1 MEGVGLDGEREGDT
15 DGVSSHEAYHVVAT
29 RYMGTMGEGGMTK
42 LLAHLNVLQQS
53 IGYTFSETGTSLL
66 VQAVTHASVGS
77 LVPGFNN
84 ERLEF
89 LGDAVISLLVAEN
102 IYETYPDMQEGEMTK
117 LRSAVVSQKGLAH
130 VARELQLGEYLLLGP
145 SETTSNGSNKDRV
158 LCCGFEALVAA
169 IYLDGGLESA
179 RAFCKRFLIPKIHT
193 ASVEDNYKTL
203 LQEFLLKQGNELPT
217 YVDLPPEG
225 PAHDRI
231 HTSLV
236 KVRGEVLGRGTSRRR
251 RLAQQEA
258 ARQALD
264 SMDPDRGP
272 RMCMR
277 MSPTRLFH
285 PRTRVYRSHRH
296 PRLVFR

>member
-1 MEGVGLDGEREGDT
+1 
-15 DGVSSHEAYHVVAT
+15 
-29 RYMGTMGEGGMTK
+29 MGEGMPK
-42 LLAHLNVLQQS
+42 LMANLKVLQRS
-53 IGYTFSETGTSLL
+53 MGYAFSETGMSLL

-77 LVPGFNN
+77 LVPGYNN

-117 LRSAVVSQKGLAH
+117 LRSAVVSQKGLAN
-130 VARELQLGEYLLLGP
+130 VARELDLGRYLLLGP

-158 LCCGFEALVAA
+158 LCCSFEALVAA

-179 RAFCKRFLIPKIHT
+179 RTFCKRFLFPKIHT
-193 ASVEDNYKTL
+193 ASVEDNYKSL
-203 LQEFLLKQGNELPT
+203 LQEFLLKHGNELPT

-236 KVRGEVLGRGTSRRR
+236 KVKGEVLGRGTSRRR

-264 SMDPDRGP
+264 SMDFDRGP
-272 RMCMR
+272 RMCLSR
-277 MSPTRLFH
+277 HSPRPIRPHLRAFR
-285 PRTRVYRSHRH
+285 PRHH